1 MLMKS
6 QRERIGSHQKITAF
20 SGLTLS
26 LLLPFVGMRLAVA
39 QQLGVEFTDV
49 AGWLSDI
56 TLVSLA
62 VTLLLLT
69 RPNLRPLFYLLI
81 YSTFLIVSFINTEH
95 IFALGTNLSLGD
107 IGLLFDRDFLQGSFT
122 FSPKMAMLWL
132 GLTTLSLGLAFF
144 YRQPF
149 SSTKFHQAMPMTTGL
164 LFLLFFLLPHNPDR
178 SNWRQTNPIVSSAV
192 ESMTFWPT
200 NSKKTSQHVSSEG
213 RDLWQSLQQSDLS
226 GPTIHS
232 GEKQNVLLILIEG
245 LSGHHVY
252 RPEVVEKH
260 LDSVYMPTLAKLAKQ
275 NLSYRQ
281 FISPQVQTNRGL
293 YALLCGRLPNLVSR
307 TPKMTI
313 TDEILNYEK
322 AVCLPEYLSEKGYL
336 TSYLQSASLSFMN
349 KDSFMPRAG
358 FQRVAGLSWFKK
370 PYLSHGWGVADE
382 DFFYQS
388 IDEIINLQA
397 QSKPWFL
404 TLLTVGTHHPYTI
417 PESEKIPQ
425 MDKFSNAVLHVDEV
439 LDDYIT
445 ELQALGVLDNTLVII
460 TSDESNGSKTD
471 GTNLS
476 KNWVPLVIID
486 DTDKPIISDNI
497 FIQTDIPLSI
507 VDYLG
512 HKARVFSGRSLFRS
526 YSQQR
531 PLVFSMFYDK
541 RVYHLSEKFSLTSC
555 DYNFN
560 NCYQR
565 NGTSNTLDENHWYKI
580 TSADPETVDAIR
592 HVVAQNDWDFTRLD
606 QEPVIEDAGAPWI
619 GEYFTGEDFSGKLQV
634 RYEKQIDFDWG
645 NSAPIKGFPT
655 VNTSI
660 RWHSCLAVEDAQ
672 RYRFELTAD
681 DGAKLYINDNLHID
695 QWQGFAGVTGSQDL
709 ILTPG
714 SHLLRVEYY
723 QWYYDAVAKVRI
735 TDSTGASANLSRPK
749 LSSQGPFRC
758 SDA

>member
-1 MLMKS
+1 
-6 QRERIGSHQKITAF
+6 
-20 SGLTLS
+20 
-26 LLLPFVGMRLAVA
+26 MRLVVA
-39 QQLGVEFTDV
+39 QQLGFELADV

-62 VTLLLLT
+62 ITLLLLI
-69 RPNLRPLFYLLI
+69 RHSLRPLFYLLV
-81 YSTFLIVSFINTEH
+81 YSTFLTVSFINTEH

-107 IGLLFDRDFLQGSFT
+107 VGLLFDRDFLKGSLT

-132 GLTTLSLGLAFF
+132 GLTTLSLWLAFF

-149 SSTKFHQAMPMTTGL
+149 SSTKFHHAVPITTGL
-164 LFLLFFLLPHNPDR
+164 LLLLFFLLPHNPDR
-178 SNWRQTNPIVSSAV
+178 ANWRQTNPIVTGAV

-200 NSKKTSQHVSSEG
+200 SSKKTSQHVSSEG

-226 GPTIHS
+226 GSTIHS

-260 LDSVYMPTLAKLAKQ
+260 LDSVHMPKLAKLAQQ

-322 AVCLPEYLSEKGYL
+322 AVCLPEYLSEKGYV

-370 PYLSHGWGVADE
+370 PYLSHGWGVADK

-425 MDKFSNAVLHVDEV
+425 MDKFTNAVLHVDEV
-439 LDDYIT
+439 LNDYIT
-445 ELQALGVLDNTLVII
+445 SLRTLGVLENTLVVI
-460 TSDESNGSKTD
+460 TSDESHGSKID

-486 DTDKPIISDNI
+486 DTDKPKTSDEI
-497 FIQTDIPLSI
+497 YIQTDLPLSI
-507 VDYLG
+507 IDYLRQ
-512 HKARVFSGRSLFRS
+512 KPTVFSGRSLFRS

-531 PLVFSMFYDK
+531 ALVSSMFYDK
-541 RVYHLSEKFSLTSC
+541 RIYHLSEKFSLTSC
-555 DYNFN
+555 DYNLN

-565 NGTSNTLDENHWYKI
+565 KSDAAKKGFWQDI
-580 TSADPETVDAIR
+580 TSADPEIVDAIR

-606 QEPVIEDAGAPWI
+606 QEPNMEDADAPWI
-619 GEYFTGEDFSGKLQV
+619 GEYFTGKKFSGKLQV
-634 RYEKQIDFDWG
+634 RYEKRIDFDWG

-655 VNTSI
+655 VDTSI
-660 RWHSCLAVEDAQ
+660 RWYTCLAVAEAQ
-672 RYRFELTAD
+672 PYRFELTAD
-681 DGAKLYINDNLHID
+681 DGAKLFIDDNLLMD
-695 QWQGFAGVTGSQDL
+695 QWQEFAGVAGSQGFN
-709 ILTPG
+709 LTPG
-714 SHLLRVEYY
+714 SHVLRLEYF
-723 QWYYDAVAKVRI
+723 QWYYDAMVKLSI
-735 TDSTGASANLSRPK
+735 TDSTGAPANLSRPK
-749 LSSQGPFRC
+749 LSSQGTFRC